1 MNAAVIVT
9 GSFAMQIAIHVK
21 VTHSYIYT
29 PPIDFLKVTDKQ
41 VLCFI
46 FLILWF
52 VFCNTIVEIFSKRHA
67 HTFVGRGT
75 VPPQPPS
82 PTLGPP
88 LESQKR
94 QTPSENFGEN
104 LGNLGPKNAIS
115 RTKTHPPAKIS
126 PISDP
131 LLSPDPI

>member
-1 MNAAVIVT
+1 MDAFYELKVIVT

-52 VFCNTIVEIFSKRHA
+52 VFCNTIVEIFFQRA
-67 HTFVGRGT
+67 TPIRLGGGRR
-75 VPPQPPS
+75 PYSPPS
-82 PTLGPP
+82 TSESYSGPP
-88 LESQKR
+88 S
-94 QTPSENFGEN
+94 
-104 LGNLGPKNAIS
+104 
-115 RTKTHPPAKIS
+115 
-126 PISDP
+126 
-131 LLSPDPI
+131 